1 MNADKF
7 SEWFLSANR
16 ILNEYNNPMEY
27 KYLMKIVKEG
37 FNDIMKNVD
46 ADKIIRDPSVHDY
59 LQSGFDFA
67 LKKGALFDIHKNIF
81 AVKDKSY
88 IHSKSLRDKFEE
100 FVDKQWELLNETRNK
115 KIEKEKDKKAKDK
128 EFESTR
134 IGVKLKIT
142 KKTKVLKPKR
152 EMIGPAGKSYI
163 VPAKTEKTITQV
175 YVPATLK
182 VKEKKFLSSTL
193 PKIPTDIMDNI
204 FSFLEPP
211 KPTKISF

>member
-1 MNADKF
+1 
-7 SEWFLSANR
+7 
-16 ILNEYNNPMEY
+16 
-27 KYLMKIVKEG
+27 MKIVKEG
-37 FNDIMKNVD
+37 FNDIIKD
-46 ADKIIRDPSVHDY
+46 TDKMIGDPSVDVY
-59 LQSGFDFA
+59 LESGYDFA

-100 FVDKQWELLNETRNK
+100 FVDRQWKLLNETRNK
-115 KIEKEKDKKAKDK
+115 KIEKEKDKKSKDK

-142 KKTKVLKPKR
+142 KKTEVLKPKR
-152 EMIGPAGKSYI
+152 EMIFLGQEYI
-163 VPAKTEKTITQV
+163 VPAKTKKTIKQD

-182 VKEKKFLSSTL
+182 VKEKKFLSSIL
-193 PKIPTDIMDNI
+193 PKVPTDIMDNI

-211 KPTKISF
+211 KPTKIKF